1 MTKFLLQRINLYILP
16 LLLSGSV
23 GGCALMTSGMQ
34 QRATTCSY
42 DQAWDAA
49 LDAVKDRSTDTNDK
63 GTGLI
68 VTHWLEIPIPGR
80 KYGVF
85 RREIQDGKDRSRLTL
100 RVKRTDDKTRIFF
113 IEERQSWTFRGGS
126 RLFGWAPID
135 PSEEVMRDVQ
145 DRLDAKLQEH
155 GCSAT

>member
-1 MTKFLLQRINLYILP
+1 
-16 LLLSGSV
+16 
-23 GGCALMTSGMQ
+23 MTSGME

-49 LDAVKDRSTDTNDK
+49 IDAVKDRSADTTDK
-63 GTGLI
+63 EAGVI
-68 VTHWLEIPIPGR
+68 VTHWLEIPMPGR
-80 KYGVF
+80 KYGAF
-85 RREIQDGKDRSRLTL
+85 RREIPDSKDRSRLTL
-100 RVKRTDDKTRIFF
+100 RVKRADDRTRIFF
-113 IEERQSWTFRGGS
+113 IEERQSWVMRGGS

-135 PSEEVMRDVQ
+135 PSAEVMRDIQ

>member
-1 MTKFLLQRINLYILP
+1 MPKFLQRMNLRILSFF
-16 LLLSGSV
+16 LIGSV

-49 LDAVKDRSTDTNDK
+49 IDAVKDRSADTTDK
-63 GTGLI
+63 EAGVI
-68 VTHWLEIPIPGR
+68 VTHWLEIPMPGR
-80 KYGVF
+80 KYGAF
-85 RREIQDGKDRSRLTL
+85 RREIPDSKDRSRLTL
-100 RVKRTDDKTRIFF
+100 RVKRVDDKTRVFF
-113 IEERQSWTFRGGS
+113 LEERQSWVMRGGS

>member
-1 MTKFLLQRINLYILP
+1 MTKFLQRMRSHMLP
-16 LLLSGSV
+16 LLLAGSV

-49 LDAVKDRSTDTNDK
+49 IDAVKDRSIDTNDK
-63 GTGLI
+63 EAGLI
-68 VTHWLEIPIPGR
+68 VTHWIEIPMPGR
-80 KYGVF
+80 KYGAF
-85 RREIQDGKDRSRLTL
+85 RREIPDSKDRTRLTL
-100 RVKRTDDKTRIFF
+100 RVKRADDTTRIFF
-113 IEERQSWTFRGGS
+113 IEERHSWVMRGGS

-135 PSEEVMRDVQ
+135 PSVEVMRDVQ
-145 DRLDAKLQEH
+145 DRLDAKLQGH